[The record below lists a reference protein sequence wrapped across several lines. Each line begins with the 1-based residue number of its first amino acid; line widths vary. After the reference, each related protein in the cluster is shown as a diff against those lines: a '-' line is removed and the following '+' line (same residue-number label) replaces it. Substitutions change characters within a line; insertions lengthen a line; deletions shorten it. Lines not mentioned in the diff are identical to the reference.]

1 MTVPTSPASMS
12 ASMDWKPVTS
22 KPVYGYLMD
31 EDENFIIDE
40 EAAPVVKQIY
50 SLSLSTPSLIA
61 MKRTFFCGK
70 IISVYIPTCR

>member
-1 MTVPTSPASMS
+1 MS
-12 ASMDWKPVTS
+12 GALISGAQFQLTYANGGYVDNDNGHLSSKPVTS

-50 SLSLSTPSLIA
+50 SL
-61 MKRTFFCGK
+61 
-70 IISVYIPTCR
+70 